1 MLFRVGGLGGSRR
14 DREYYETIG
23 RFSDPVLR
31 VGQSIS
37 SHSAANILGM
47 VDTLGNAKRCKT
59 IFRILKSLNGCFSD
73 LVRGVISVR
82 QCGKYHAYP
91 EYLTTIAYTSSP

>member
-1 MLFRVGGLGGSRR
+1 MSGGWGEAVGIGSIMKRSGGLVTRS
-14 DREYYETIG
+14 
-23 RFSDPVLR
+23 LR